1 MENYTGSVAYD
12 LSLFEPQVVEKP
24 KIKSSEQKKT
34 PKKQV
39 AKKSTSIQT
48 QTDTGRQ
55 AQNIKINV
63 TAVKI
68 MAVACVFCM
77 ALVGLLVMN
86 SKINVLERQIANVES
101 QLSIAESENVRLNA
115 ELNSKIS
122 TDKIEDYAEN
132 VLGMVKA
139 ENYQISY
146 IDLSKGDRIVVSG
159 NKTVN
164 DGSEFSNK
172 IKELV
177 AYIF

>member
-1 MENYTGSVAYD
+1 
-12 LSLFEPQVVEKP
+12 
-24 KIKSSEQKKT
+24 
-34 PKKQV
+34 
-39 AKKSTSIQT
+39 
-48 QTDTGRQ
+48 
-55 AQNIKINV
+55 
-63 TAVKI
+63 
-68 MAVACVFCM
+68 
-77 ALVGLLVMN
+77 MN

-115 ELNSKIS
+115 ELSSKIS